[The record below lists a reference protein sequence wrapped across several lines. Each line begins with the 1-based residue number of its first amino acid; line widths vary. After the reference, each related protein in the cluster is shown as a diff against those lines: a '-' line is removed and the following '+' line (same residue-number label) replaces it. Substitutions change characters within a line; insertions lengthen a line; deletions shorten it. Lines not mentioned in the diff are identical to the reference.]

1 MAQNG
6 HPFRGR
12 ALPLLLSLL
21 LTLAPPLAACR
32 PAAEGDAAGN
42 GTDGA
47 RDRQPAQA
55 AAAPTPRLT
64 GLHWQEEIVLQNYTL
79 TIDLDVEVPEGGPFP
94 VCAVERAD
102 FAGGDA
108 RVAQALACLPAQ
120 VKGARPGGD
129 TKEEVYRLMQSMLR
143 GAYDEQLGQFVPPD
157 GEEARRIVAEMT
169 RRAAAAPEADGYE
182 PARGV
187 KPVAP
192 GTRWAYYLANG
203 EEWDVLLEPDL
214 LRIER
219 LPGGSVQAEH
229 GARRDGAVDRPP
241 EQAALTRAA
250 AEAAV
255 EDFLAR
261 SDIGAFG
268 ILRIE
273 PARLK
278 RNYTGETISEGYRAT
293 CVRVCAGCRPL
304 DLRQCAGFG
313 ARFGDGAQAA
323 GLPPETLTLYVDG
336 GGVRQL
342 IWADPLAVVETAQ
355 SGELLPFAWVQALI
369 RQALRASLGRAGD
382 GADGSAVSNGRVSAV
397 VLTSCCIPQEDA
409 PGRFLLTPAWV
420 ALISHG
426 DPQRRGGAPQAI
438 VLSAVDGSRIGLRR
452 RTA

>member
-1 MAQNG
+1 M
-6 HPFRGR
+6 
-12 ALPLLLSLL
+12 S
-21 LTLAPPLAACR
+21 
-32 PAAEGDAAGN
+32 
-42 GTDGA
+42 A
-47 RDRQPAQA
+47 RNF
-55 AAAPTPRLT
+55 
-64 GLHWQEEIVLQNYTL
+64 V
-79 TIDLDVEVPEGGPFP
+79 
-94 VCAVERAD
+94 
-102 FAGGDA
+102 GGDA
-108 RVAQALACLPAQ
+108 RVAQVLACLPAQ
-120 VKGARPGGD
+120 VKGVRPGGD
-129 TKEEVYRLMQSMLR
+129 TKEEVYRLMQGMLR

-229 GARRDGAVDRPP
+229 GARRDGAVDGPP
-241 EQAALTRAA
+241 EQAALTQAE

-273 PARLK
+273 PALLK

-313 ARFGDGAQAA
+313 ARFGDG
-323 GLPPETLTLYVDG
+323 
-336 GGVRQL
+336 
-342 IWADPLAVVETAQ
+342 
-355 SGELLPFAWVQALI
+355 VQALI

-426 DPQRRGGAPQAI
+426 DPLRRGGAPQAI

>member
-1 MAQNG
+1 M
-6 HPFRGR
+6 
-12 ALPLLLSLL
+12 
-21 LTLAPPLAACR
+21 
-32 PAAEGDAAGN
+32 
-42 GTDGA
+42 
-47 RDRQPAQA
+47 
-55 AAAPTPRLT
+55 
-64 GLHWQEEIVLQNYTL
+64 QNYTL

-120 VKGARPGGD
+120 VKGVRPGGD

-229 GARRDGAVDRPP
+229 GARRDGAVDGPP
-241 EQAALTRAA
+241 EQAALTQAE

-273 PARLK
+273 PALLK

-323 GLPPETLTLYVDG
+323 DLPPETLTLYVDG

-355 SGELLPFAWVQALI
+355 SGELLPFARVQALI

-426 DPQRRGGAPQAI
+426 DPQRRGGAPAPAPA
-438 VLSAVDGSRIGLRR
+438 LSPPCTRGGGPLPKDRPRAAERGGHFPCPPPACRKSPAKLGFFAFLL
-452 RTA
+452 

>member
-120 VKGARPGGD
+120 VKGVRPGGD

-229 GARRDGAVDRPP
+229 GARRDGAVDGPP
-241 EQAALTRAA
+241 EQAALTQAE

-273 PARLK
+273 PALLK
-278 RNYTGETISEGYRAT
+278 CNYTGETISEGYRAT

-313 ARFGDGAQAA
+313 ARFGDGAQA
-323 GLPPETLTLYVDG
+323 
-336 GGVRQL
+336 
-342 IWADPLAVVETAQ
+342 
-355 SGELLPFAWVQALI
+355 LI

-382 GADGSAVSNGRVSAV
+382 GADGSAVSNGRVSTV

>member
-120 VKGARPGGD
+120 VKGVRPGGD

-229 GARRDGAVDRPP
+229 GARRDGAVDGPP
-241 EQAALTRAA
+241 EQAALTQAE

-273 PARLK
+273 PALLK

-313 ARFGDGAQAA
+313 ARFGDGA
-323 GLPPETLTLYVDG
+323 
-336 GGVRQL
+336 
-342 IWADPLAVVETAQ
+342 
-355 SGELLPFAWVQALI
+355 
-369 RQALRASLGRAGD
+369 
-382 GADGSAVSNGRVSAV
+382 
-397 VLTSCCIPQEDA
+397 
-409 PGRFLLTPAWV
+409 
-420 ALISHG
+420 
-426 DPQRRGGAPQAI
+426 
-438 VLSAVDGSRIGLRR
+438 
-452 RTA
+452 

>member
-120 VKGARPGGD
+120 VKGVRPGGD

-229 GARRDGAVDRPP
+229 GARRDGAVDGPP
-241 EQAALTRAA
+241 EQAALTQAE

-273 PARLK
+273 PALLK
-278 RNYTGETISEGYRAT
+278 CNYTGETISEGYRAT

-313 ARFGDGAQAA
+313 ARFGDGAQA
-323 GLPPETLTLYVDG
+323 
-336 GGVRQL
+336 
-342 IWADPLAVVETAQ
+342 
-355 SGELLPFAWVQALI
+355 LI

-382 GADGSAVSNGRVSAV
+382 GADGSAVSNGRVSTV

-426 DPQRRGGAPQAI
+426 DPLRRGGPLPKDRPRAAERGGHFPCPPRRSVTPACR
-438 VLSAVDGSRIGLRR
+438 AHARRPPLRR
-452 RTA
+452 VQTPCT

>member
-64 GLHWQEEIVLQNYTL
+64 GLHWQEEIVLQNLRSPSIWTWKC
-79 TIDLDVEVPEGGPFP
+79 P
-94 VCAVERAD
+94 RAARSRSAPLSARN
-102 FAGGDA
+102 FVGGDA

-120 VKGARPGGD
+120 VKGVRPGGD
-129 TKEEVYRLMQSMLR
+129 TKEEVYRLMQGMLR
-143 GAYDEQLGQFVPPD
+143 GAYDKQLGQFVPPD
-157 GEEARRIVAEMT
+157 GEEVRRIVAEMT

-219 LPGGSVQAEH
+219 LPGGSVQAERR
-229 GARRDGAVDRPP
+229 ARRDGAVDGPP
-241 EQAALTRAA
+241 EQAGLTQVE

-336 GGVRQL
+336 GGIRQL
-342 IWADPLAVVETAQ
+342 IWADPLAVVKTAQ
-355 SGELLPFAWVQALI
+355 SGELLPFARVQALI

-382 GADGSAVSNGRVSAV
+382 EADGSAVSNGRVSAV